1 MTIDKAAD
9 FKRTDEFSFSF
20 WINIPE
26 ELPELV
32 VLHHQQA
39 GSDAGYQ
46 GYQFVLEDGH
56 ATFALV
62 HFWPGN
68 ALQIRTAEKLPLHQ
82 WLHVGITYDGSS
94 RASGAKLYLNGVPA
108 RTEVVRDGLFKEF
121 ANGNPLTLAARF
133 RGRGFKDGLIDEVK
147 IFSRALTPVEMTL
160 AVAAPLPPHP
170 SPTHEPGRARLLP
183 SPNFSG
189 DQGSAGASPYRDQGI
204 DPTRRSPLPLPG
216 GEGRGEGERSNKLL
230 PSVTNAGLLDLYLAR
245 IDPAS
250 LALTAE
256 LKKLRSAENDF
267 INRIDEIM
275 SMGDLPK
282 PRPTYVLK
290 RGEYDK
296 RGDTVEPGTPESI
309 FPMSPELPRN
319 RLGLARWLIDT
330 RNPLTSRVI
339 VNRAW
344 QQFFGRGLVVTA
356 EDFGGQGAL
365 PSHPELLDWLAKHFI
380 DSGWDMKALCKLIVT
395 SSTYRQSAHAT
406 PEHLARDAD
415 NTLLARGP
423 KTRLSAEM
431 LRDQALAA
439 SGLLVNKLGGP
450 SVKPYQPDGLWEE
463 KSSGWKYDTDK
474 GASLYRRGMY
484 TYWKRA
490 SQHPMMM
497 TFDAAERNTCAVRR
511 QNTSTPLQAL
521 VLLNDTQFVEAAR
534 QLAGR
539 MLKEGGA
546 TTDARITFAFRL
558 LTGRH
563 PKKAELSVLKKL
575 HDEQLALFRADAG
588 DATALAKV
596 GESSS
601 DASLDR
607 AELAACTALANTLLN
622 FDEAVF
628 KR

>member
-1 MTIDKAAD
+1 
-9 FKRTDEFSFSF
+9 
-20 WINIPE
+20 
-26 ELPELV
+26 
-32 VLHHQQA
+32 
-39 GSDAGYQ
+39 
-46 GYQFVLEDGH
+46 
-56 ATFALV
+56 
-62 HFWPGN
+62 
-68 ALQIRTAEKLPLHQ
+68 
-82 WLHVGITYDGSS
+82 
-94 RASGAKLYLNGVPA
+94 
-108 RTEVVRDGLFKEF
+108 
-121 ANGNPLTLAARF
+121 
-133 RGRGFKDGLIDEVK
+133 
-147 IFSRALTPVEMTL
+147 
-160 AVAAPLPPHP
+160 
-170 SPTHEPGRARLLP
+170 
-183 SPNFSG
+183 
-189 DQGSAGASPYRDQGI
+189 
-204 DPTRRSPLPLPG
+204 
-216 GEGRGEGERSNKLL
+216 
-230 PSVTNAGLLDLYLAR
+230 
-245 IDPAS
+245 
-250 LALTAE
+250 
-256 LKKLRSAENDF
+256 
-267 INRIDEIM
+267 
-275 SMGDLPK
+275 MGDLPK

-296 RGDTVEPGTPESI
+296 RGETVDPGTPESI
-309 FPMSPELPRN
+309 FPMPGELPRN
-319 RLGLARWLIDT
+319 RLGLARWLIDA

-356 EDFGGQGAL
+356 EDFGSQGAL
-365 PSHPELLDWLAKHFI
+365 PSHPDLLDWLAKHFM
-380 DSGWDMKALCKLIVT
+380 DTGWDMKALCKLIVT

-406 PEHLARDAD
+406 PELLARDAD
-415 NTLLARGP
+415 NKLLARGP

-439 SGLLVNKLGGP
+439 SGLLVNKIGGP

-463 KSSGWKYDTDK
+463 KSSGWKYDTAK
-474 GASLYRRGMY
+474 GDSLYRRGMY

-497 TFDAAERNTCAVRR
+497 TFDAAERNTCSVRR

-534 QLAGR
+534 QLAAR

-563 PKKAELSVLKKL
+563 PTKAELSVLKKL
-575 HDEQLALFRADAG
+575 HDEQLALFRAD
-588 DATALAKV
+588 DADASALAKV

-607 AELAACTALANTLLN
+607 AELAACTALANTLFN